1 MSSIAGIEQPVPNE
15 EAGRMTMEAAR
26 ERQRVEWALCASAW
40 RRHRTSFTE
49 PGREITERML
59 RLAAPRAGQ
68 RVLDLACGVGNP
80 AFDLARL
87 VGPEGRVLGLDL
99 SGPMVAEARTLAAE
113 LGAANVEFRT
123 IPGEHELG
131 VPAGGF
137 DVATCRA
144 GLQYMPDRRGAVHAV
159 LAALRPGG
167 RFVAMTLGSAE
178 RCMPFQLT
186 NGIVSRHVPLPTG
199 GDDGD
204 GPVALSSPADLA
216 GLLTGAG
223 FTGVR
228 TEVFEAPIF
237 EAPDPAAAWAL
248 FTETA
253 GPFIQLLSSLPD
265 ETRRAIDEDAER
277 TFAKA
282 FPDGPVR
289 PTGEI
294 LLVSGDKPE

>member
-1 MSSIAGIEQPVPNE
+1 
-15 EAGRMTMEAAR
+15 MTMEAAR

-144 GLQYMPDRRGAVHAV
+144 GLQYMPDRRGAVRAV

-204 GPVALSSPADLA
+204 GPVALSSPHGPRRPPHRR
-216 GLLTGAG
+216 GLHRRAHR
-223 FTGVR
+223 GVR
-228 TEVFEAPIF
+228 GAHLRGPGSGRRVGTVHRDGRALHPV
-237 EAPDPAAAWAL
+237 AVVAAGRDA
-248 FTETA
+248 A
-253 GPFIQLLSSLPD
+253 GD
-265 ETRRAIDEDAER
+265 R
-277 TFAKA
+277 
-282 FPDGPVR
+282 
-289 PTGEI
+289 
-294 LLVSGDKPE
+294 